1 MVSSLLNPHCARRPT
16 PAAVAS
22 AAGHNPETGGAPSF
36 NNCRRAVVA
45 RRAALGDAQ
54 GMSLGPGAAN
64 NSVEDRSG
72 RQTALRLD
80 QYFKCF
86 RYRSRC
92 AGSPNPRVVLVLS
105 ARRYQQPFGAH
116 QVFQRFCSEA
126 HSSWSRG
133 AGDTIAPS
141 RRGSK

>member
-36 NNCRRAVVA
+36 NNCRRARFA

-64 NSVEDRSG
+64 NSGVV
-72 RQTALRLD
+72 
-80 QYFKCF
+80 
-86 RYRSRC
+86 
-92 AGSPNPRVVLVLS
+92 AGSPLMAPANADTNAAIIILKRGLDKSLKPAEGHRS
-105 ARRYQQPFGAH
+105 QRPDDAGSIRRA
-116 QVFQRFCSEA
+116 A
-126 HSSWSRG
+126 
-133 AGDTIAPS
+133 
-141 RRGSK
+141 